1 MDNNSFMELKNK
13 IAGLPVL
20 QERMKSL
27 SGRLYEAQDNVKSL
41 LRKYQDEALD
51 VDGLQED
58 KLSNTLLKLIGKHEG
73 KVQKETRE
81 MLSAKL
87 EYDKA
92 VERVHQLTND
102 RAELA
107 GKISELSESKKNFD
121 VEFARR
127 ENLLRSKIS
136 DEAFIAY
143 TQLENRQQHLSTQLA
158 ETEEAIHAADRVI
171 AAASSALGHLDSA
184 EGWATYD
191 VWSRGGILSH
201 MAKYEHIDDA
211 QAQMNYLSSLIR
223 DFESELKDVN
233 MHQVCQNVGIDS
245 TTRAVDFWFD
255 NIFTDLNVR
264 DKIREDISQ
273 VNLLIRQ
280 VEGIVNQLESNK
292 SELKKG
298 MHEAQRGK
306 DNLVMGFE
314 PG

>member
-13 IAGLPVL
+13 IAALPVL

-27 SGRLYEAQDNVKSL
+27 SGRLYEAQDDVKSL

-107 GKISELSESKKNFD
+107 GKISELSESKKTFD

-127 ENLLRSKIS
+127 ESLLKTKIS
-136 DEAFIAY
+136 DEAFISY

-211 QAQMNYLSSLIR
+211 QAQMNHLSSLIR

-280 VEGIVNQLESNK
+280 VESIINKLESNK
-292 SELKKG
+292 TELTKG
-298 MHEAQRGK
+298 LHETQRGK

-314 PG
+314 IG

>member
-13 IAGLPVL
+13 IAALPVL

-27 SGRLYEAQDNVKSL
+27 SGRLYQAQDDVKSL
-41 LRKYQDEALD
+41 LRRYQSEALD

-58 KLSNTLLKLIGKHEG
+58 KLSNTLLKLIGMHEG
-73 KVQKETRE
+73 KVHKETRE

-92 VERVHQLTND
+92 VERVKLLTDD

-107 GKISELSESKKNFD
+107 GKISELAESKKNFD
-121 VEFARR
+121 AEFERR
-127 ENLLRSKIS
+127 ESLLRSRIS
-136 DEAFIAY
+136 GEAFISY
-143 TQLENRQQHLSTQLA
+143 TQLENRQLNLSRQLA

-191 VWSRGGILSH
+191 LWSRGGILNH

-211 QAQMNYLSSLIR
+211 QAQLNHLSSLIK
-223 DFESELKDVN
+223 DFENELEDVN
-233 MHQVCQNVGIDS
+233 MQQVCQNVGIDS

-273 VNLLIRQ
+273 VNLLISQ
-280 VEGIVNQLESNK
+280 VEGIINKLESNK
-292 SELKKG
+292 AELVKG
-298 MHEAQRGK
+298 LNEAQRDK

-314 PG
+314 IS

>member
-13 IAGLPVL
+13 IAALPVL

-27 SGRLYEAQDNVKSL
+27 SGRMYEAQDDVKSL

-51 VDGLQED
+51 VDGLQVD

-107 GKISELSESKKNFD
+107 GKISELSESKKTFD

-127 ENLLRSKIS
+127 ESLLKSKIS
-136 DEAFIAY
+136 DEAFISY

-171 AAASSALGHLDSA
+171 SAASSALGHLDSA

-211 QAQMNYLSSLIR
+211 QAQMNHLSSLIR

-233 MHQVCQNVGIDS
+233 MHQVCQTVGIDS

-280 VEGIVNQLESNK
+280 VESIINKLESNK
-292 SELKKG
+292 SELTKG
-298 MHEAQRGK
+298 LHEAQKGK

-314 PG
+314 IG